1 MSAVKPSS
9 AVPWALAL
17 DALLVLSNLFLSN
30 YLTRAMGETIRGAW
44 YDENPEAA
52 RTLGLAMLATFV
64 AHAVGAYL
72 KRRPMHARLAAERDS
87 EKEGEEDNARRRVA
101 AREKRATAMMSLAE
115 KWPHLSKGGALWRHG
130 NFIVAL
136 LFLHCTLSMLVM
148 ASIGALLDVQLNDWR
163 FCVPF
168 FALFVPTI
176 LFARALTPPRD
187 PARRTWLAR
196 PWVETVANA
205 GLFSY
210 ALINQLFWG
219 ALTVE
224 HTPPLLSLT
233 ELPARAVAA
242 YVIIVPATLMYLF
255 APRVL
260 FLAEELE
267 DPRTRLSMKIAV
279 ASVAFRWV
287 VGPGVWRGL
296 WAS

>member
-1 MSAVKPSS
+1 MNTARPSS
-9 AVPWALAL
+9 AVPWALTL
-17 DALLVLSNLFLSN
+17 DVLLVLSNLFFSN
-30 YLTRAMGETIRGAW
+30 YLTRAMGETIRAAWFYEEPGAG
-44 YDENPEAA
+44 
-52 RTLGLAMLATFV
+52 RLLGLALLAAFV

-72 KRRPMHARLAAERDS
+72 KRRPMHARRAAERES
-87 EKEGEEDNARRRVA
+87 GEGGRAARRGRGA
-101 AREKRATAMMSLAE
+101 GGRKRATAGMSLAE
-115 KWPHLSKGGALWRHG
+115 KWPHLRGGGDLWRHG
-130 NFIVAL
+130 KFIVAL
-136 LFLHCTLSMLVM
+136 LLLHCTLSMLVT

-176 LFARALTPPRD
+176 LFARALTPPPD
-187 PARRTWLAR
+187 PARETWLAR
-196 PWVETVANA
+196 PWVETLANA

-219 ALTVE
+219 ALVAE
-224 HTPPLLSLT
+224 HTPPLASLG
-233 ELPARAVAA
+233 ELPARVVAA

-279 ASVAFRWV
+279 ASIAFRWV
-287 VGPGVWRGL
+287 FGPGAWRGL
-296 WAS
+296 WAA